1 MSLKSLCALAV
12 LFFASTAVTAQTVNA
27 CYNKVNGIARV
38 VGSGGVCLGFEQS
51 VSWNV
56 QGPAGIAGPQGPAGM
71 PGMAGVPGMPGMPG
85 MQGPM
90 GLQGPMGMPGMAGMP
105 GMVGPAGVAG
115 PSGPTGP
122 AGVAGPQGVAGTIPA
137 NLTSVS
143 GGLSTN
149 GGVAYAGA
157 EKMSEGACGSLSL
170 GDVIL
175 SVNGYGAGALP
186 ADGRLLSIASNVAV
200 FSLMGTNFGGDGI
213 TNFALPDLRAFAPQG
228 LQYSICVVGIYPP
241 SL

>member
-1 MSLKSLCALAV
+1 
-12 LFFASTAVTAQTVNA
+12 
-27 CYNKVNGIARV
+27 
-38 VGSGGVCLGFEQS
+38 
-51 VSWNV
+51 
-56 QGPAGIAGPQGPAGM
+56 M
-71 PGMAGVPGMPGMPG
+71 P
-85 MQGPM
+85 GPM

-157 EKMSEGACGSLSL
+157 VKMNEAACGSLSL

-175 SVNGYGAGALP
+175 SVNGYGAGAMP

-200 FSLMGTNFGGDGI
+200 FSLLGTNFGGDGI

-228 LQYSICVVGIYPP
+228 LQYSICVVGIYPSQP
-241 SL
+241 